1 MKKRQY
7 PISMEIRFACPER
20 IKKDHATVST
30 TITAT
35 TTSHIT
41 SVNIKLKRSSQ
52 TELAFHIALLSFYS
66 NNLFCILIS
75 WAACHGVP
83 RNHFRSQWLELP
95 HCACKNNIELTG
107 NDWNRR
113 ANNHF
118 ESNSV
123 ASRLKTVKRAKGKKT
138 FFSGM
143 KNQVAFGFKEI
154 YMCKWHGAQ

>member
-1 MKKRQY
+1 MRQY

-30 TITAT
+30 AITA

-41 SVNIKLKRSSQ
+41 SASQ
-52 TELAFHIALLSFYS
+52 TELAFRIALLSFYS
-66 NNLFCILIS
+66 NNLFCILIC
-75 WAACHGVP
+75 WAPCHGVP

-95 HCACKNNIELTG
+95 QCAFESDIELTG

-118 ESNSV
+118 ESNSL
-123 ASRLKTVKRAKGKKT
+123 ASRLKIVKRAKGKKT

-143 KNQVAFGFKEI
+143 KNQAFGFTEI